1 MEAKLRRDC
10 LTLGEHGCHADPKE
24 SLCTV
29 IRMLQMVAELQ
40 ALAAVPSRGVLYLF
54 LLLLYLPLG
63 TSCPPNCQCSDGS
76 GLMTVHCS
84 SKNLKEIP
92 RDIPKDTV
100 FLKLDA
106 NQLTQIPSHAFSGLT
121 LLQELD
127 LSQNTIEKLDAA
139 AFQGLS
145 SGLRLLDLSHNHLR
159 SLPKEAL
166 GRLKAKIR
174 LSHNPW
180 HCECTLQEVLW
191 ELKLDPMSVN
201 EMACQTSVRE
211 EAVGKPLVQ
220 VLDSGAN
227 FCSSRHKTTDIAMFI
242 TMFGWFAMV
251 ITYII
256 HYVRQNQEDARKHLE
271 YLKNMS
277 PGTLAIGSAA
287 STALEL

>member
-1 MEAKLRRDC
+1 
-10 LTLGEHGCHADPKE
+10 
-24 SLCTV
+24 
-29 IRMLQMVAELQ
+29 MLQMGEDLWPW
-40 ALAAVPSRGVLYLF
+40 ALLPPRGTLCLF
-54 LLLLYLPLG
+54 LVLLYLPMG
-63 TSCPPNCQCSDGS
+63 PSCPQNCQCSDGS

-106 NQLTQIPSHAFSGLT
+106 NLLTQIPSHAFSGLT
-121 LLQELD
+121 LLRELD
-127 LSQNTIEKLDAA
+127 LSQNTIEKLDTA

-145 SGLRLLDLSHNHLR
+145 RDLRLLDLSHNRLQ

-166 GRLKAKIR
+166 FRLKAKIR

-180 HCECTLQEVLW
+180 HCGCALQEVLW
-191 ELKLDPMSVN
+191 ELKLDPVSVN
-201 EMACQTSVRE
+201 EMACQTSVRA

-227 FCSSRHKTTDIAMFI
+227 FCSSRHKTTDIAMFV

-251 ITYII
+251 VIYIVY
-256 HYVRQNQEDARKHLE
+256 YVRQNQEDARKHLE
-271 YLKNMS
+271 YLKNML
-277 PGTLAIGSAA
+277 PGIPAPRSAA
-287 STALEL
+287 SAALELGRPGAHPS

>member
-1 MEAKLRRDC
+1 
-10 LTLGEHGCHADPKE
+10 
-24 SLCTV
+24 
-29 IRMLQMVAELQ
+29 MLQMGADLCPLVL
-40 ALAAVPSRGVLYLF
+40 VPPRGTFFLF
-54 LLLLYLPLG
+54 LLYLSLG
-63 TSCPPNCQCSDGS
+63 TSCPQNCQCSDGS

-92 RDIPKDTV
+92 GDIPKNTV
-100 FLKLDA
+100 FLKLNA

-127 LSQNTIEKLDAA
+127 LSQNTIEKLDVA

-145 SGLRLLDLSHNHLR
+145 SGLRLLDLSHNHLQ

-166 GRLKAKIR
+166 VKLKAKIR
-174 LSHNPW
+174 LAHNPW
-180 HCECTLQEVLW
+180 HCECALQEVLW
-191 ELKLDPMSVN
+191 ELKLDPVSIN

-211 EAVGKPLVQ
+211 EAIGKPLVQ

-227 FCSSRHKTTDIAMFI
+227 FCSSHHKTTDIAMFI

-271 YLKNMS
+271 YLKNID
-277 PGTLAIGSAA
+277 PGPLAMGGAP
-287 STALEL
+287 STALELE

>member
-1 MEAKLRRDC
+1 MEAKLSRDRS
-10 LTLGEHGCHADPKE
+10 TLGERGCHADPTKP
-24 SLCTV
+24 LCTM
-29 IRMLQMVAELQ
+29 ITMLQIGADLRSS
-40 ALAAVPSRGVLYLF
+40 ALVPSRGALCLF

-63 TSCPPNCQCSDGS
+63 ISCPPHCQCSDGS

-106 NQLTQIPSHAFSGLT
+106 NQLTHIPSHAFSGLT

-127 LSQNTIEKLDAA
+127 LSQNTIEKLDTA

-145 SGLRLLDLSHNHLR
+145 SGLKLLDLSHNHLR

-166 GRLKAKIR
+166 ARLKAKIR

-191 ELKLDPMSVN
+191 EVKLDPVSVN
-201 EMACQTSVRE
+201 EMACQTSVQE
-211 EAVGKPLVQ
+211 EAIGKPLVQ

-227 FCSSRHKTTDIAMFI
+227 FCSSRHKTTDVAMFV

-256 HYVRQNQEDARKHLE
+256 HYVRQNQDDARKHLE
-271 YLKNMS
+271 CLKNMS
-277 PGTLAIGSAA
+277 PGTLAIGSA
-287 STALEL
+287 SGVGLEL

>member
-1 MEAKLRRDC
+1 C
-10 LTLGEHGCHADPKE
+10 LSVSVFVSL
-24 SLCTV
+24 SLC
-29 IRMLQMVAELQ
+29 LW
-40 ALAAVPSRGVLYLF
+40 ALCLF
-54 LLLLYLPLG
+54 LLLLCLPPCI
-63 TSCPPNCQCSDGS
+63 SCPPNCQCSDGS

-92 RDIPKDTV
+92 KDIPKDAV
-100 FLKLDA
+100 FLKLEA
-106 NQLTQIPSHAFSGLT
+106 NQLTHIPSHAFSGLT

-145 SGLRLLDLSHNHLR
+145 SSLKLLDLSHNQLR

-166 GRLKAKIR
+166 ARLKAKIR

-180 HCECTLQEVLW
+180 HCECTLQEILW
-191 ELKLDPMSVN
+191 EVKLDPMSVN

-211 EAVGKPLVQ
+211 EAIGKPLVQ

-227 FCSSRHKTTDIAMFI
+227 FCSSRRKTTDIAMFI

-271 YLKNMS
+271 YLKKMS
-277 PGTLAIGSAA
+277 SGTLAVGSAA
-287 STALEL
+287 SVGLEL